1 MSKVFEAIDS
11 KLKEFI
17 EKQRVFFVATA
28 PLTPDGL
35 INLSP
40 KGLGGTLSVLD
51 EKTIAYLDLT
61 GSGVE
66 TIAHVREN
74 GRICVL
80 FCAFEGPPR
89 IVRVHGTADVLEPHD
104 QEFEALRGS
113 FGDYPGTRSI
123 IRIRAMR
130 ISDSC
135 GFGVPVYEYKGE
147 RDQLQRWAE
156 RKGPEGIAE
165 YQRENNAESIDG
177 LPSSLGD
184 H

>member
-1 MSKVFEAIDS
+1 MAKVFDAIDS
-11 KLKEFI
+11 KLREFI
-17 EKQRVFFVATA
+17 ENQHVFFVATA
-28 PLTPDGL
+28 PLSPDGL

-40 KGLGGTLSVLD
+40 KGLSGTLSVVD
-51 EKTIAYLDLT
+51 EQTIAYLDLT

-74 GRICVL
+74 ERICVM

-89 IVRVHGTADVLEPHD
+89 IVRVHGRADVLEPHD
-104 QEFEALRGS
+104 QEFEALRGN
-113 FGDYPGTRSI
+113 FGDHPGTRSI
-123 IRIRAMR
+123 VRIRATR

-135 GFGVPVYEYKGE
+135 GFGVPRYEYESE